1 MSSKMV
7 MALLMVLLPSL
18 LFAFCFDE
26 AAKEYNVP
34 VDILRSIAEVESN
47 RNPLAVGY
55 NKDGTIDYGLMQIN
69 SSWYGKLG
77 HQMWADLTV
86 DVCSNVKAGAWILS
100 QCIKT
105 YGNTPE
111 AIGCYH
117 AVSPEKRMRYARKV
131 LGTFK
136 QASYRSSRSAPATRT
151 TVVKATTVDNGL
163 FFPKSS
169 SLFFTSEEGP
179 SGQQEPSPR

>member
-1 MSSKMV
+1 MV

-34 VDILRSIAEVESN
+34 VDLLRSIAEVESN
-47 RNPLAVGY
+47 LNPLAVGY

-105 YGNTPE
+105 HGNSPE
-111 AIGCYH
+111 AIGCYN
-117 AVSPEKRMRYARKV
+117 AVSPEKRIRYAKKV
-131 LGTFK
+131 LGTLK
-136 QASYRSSRSAPATRT
+136 QTSYRLSRSAPPARP
-151 TVVKATTVDNGL
+151 KAAKVTTVDNGL

-169 SLFFTSEEGP
+169 SLFFKSEEGP
-179 SGQQEPSPR
+179 SCQREPSP